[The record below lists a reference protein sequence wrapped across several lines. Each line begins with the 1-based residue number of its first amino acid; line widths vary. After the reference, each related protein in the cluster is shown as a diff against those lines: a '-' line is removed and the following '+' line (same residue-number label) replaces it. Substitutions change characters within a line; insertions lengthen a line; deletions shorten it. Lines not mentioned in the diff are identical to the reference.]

1 MNKKIIFLDIDGTL
15 VDDDG
20 MIPESAKTACIEAR
34 KNGHLIY
41 LCTGRSKAEIYD
53 FIMEIGFDG
62 IIGAGGG
69 FVEIEGEM
77 LYHHKVSDEDVR
89 HMVDYFDE
97 HDLDFYLES
106 NGGLF
111 ASKNFLPHV
120 ERLIYGD
127 VDNDPV
133 AREKKEQRPH
143 PFITGLTIGED
154 NLYRS
159 DVNKACFLENKNVP
173 FEQIK
178 KEFAGKFEVIQC
190 TVSAFGQDSGELMV
204 PGIHKA
210 VAIEKLIEHLGRSQ
224 EDTIAIGDGMNDAE
238 MIEYCAL
245 GIAMGNAK
253 PGLKAIADDI
263 TDAVDEDGLF
273 HSFKKHSL
281 I

>member
-20 MIPESAKTACIEAR
+20 MIPESAKAACIEAR

-53 FIMEIGFDG
+53 FIMEVGFDG

-77 LYHHKVSDEDVR
+77 LYHHKVSDEDVK

-210 VAIEKLIEHLGRSQ
+210 VAIEKLIQHLGISR
-224 EDTIAIGDGMNDAE
+224 EDTIGIGDGMNDAE

-263 TDAVDEDGLF
+263 TDAVDKDGLF
-273 HSFKKHSL
+273 HSFKKHGL

>member
-15 VDDDG
+15 VNDDG

-53 FIMEIGFDG
+53 FIMEVGFDG

-133 AREKKEQRPH
+133 AREKK
-143 PFITGLTIGED
+143 
-154 NLYRS
+154 N
-159 DVNKACFLENKNVP
+159 
-173 FEQIK
+173 
-178 KEFAGKFEVIQC
+178 
-190 TVSAFGQDSGELMV
+190 
-204 PGIHKA
+204 
-210 VAIEKLIEHLGRSQ
+210 
-224 EDTIAIGDGMNDAE
+224 
-238 MIEYCAL
+238 
-245 GIAMGNAK
+245 NARILLS
-253 PGLKAIADDI
+253 PA
-263 TDAVDEDGLF
+263 
-273 HSFKKHSL
+273 
-281 I
+281 

>member
-20 MIPESAKTACIEAR
+20 MIPESAKAACIEAR

-53 FIMEIGFDG
+53 FIMEVGFDG

-77 LYHHKVSDEDVR
+77 LYHHKVSDEDVK

-133 AREKKEQRPH
+133 AREKKEHRPH

-210 VAIEKLIEHLGRSQ
+210 VAIEKLIQHLGISR
-224 EDTIAIGDGMNDAE
+224 EDTIGIGDGMNDAE
-238 MIEYCAL
+238 MIEYCEL

-253 PGLKAIADDI
+253 PGLKAMADEI

-273 HSFKKHSL
+273 HSFKKHGL

>member
-20 MIPESAKTACIEAR
+20 MIPESAKIACIEAR

-53 FIMEIGFDG
+53 FIMEVGFDG

-253 PGLKAIADDI
+253 SGLKAIADDI

-273 HSFKKHSL
+273 HSFKKHGL

>member
-20 MIPESAKTACIEAR
+20 MIPESAKAACIEAR

-53 FIMEIGFDG
+53 FIMEVGFDG

-77 LYHHKVSDEDVR
+77 LYHHKVSDEDVK

-273 HSFKKHSL
+273 HSFKKHGL